1 MNIDLNID
9 IPKVKGKMAE
19 KGYNNCSLSEQLDI
33 NRNTLAS
40 YFLEPGKMPLDV
52 VQRMAE
58 TLCDSHEEAV
68 AIFFAPKLTQK
79 ES

>member
-1 MNIDLNID
+1 MNIDLNVD

-19 KGYNNCSLSEQLDI
+19 KGYTNCSLAEELDI

-40 YFLEPGKMPLDV
+40 YFVEPGKMPLDI
-52 VQRMAE
+52 VQRMADA
-58 TLCDSHEEAV
+58 LCDTHNEAV